1 MSSPTDDAR
10 EKRRHLVFWRTLV
23 GALADEPTRAP
34 FEQRMAELCADL
46 DLPPLLL
53 DDRASIR
60 QVTRRHPDLDALF
73 ESMVPLTDNLPL
85 DDDQLR
91 REVLFSKLLID
102 VFGNGGQQSVSATQY
117 AAWLDAVAAMERAFG
132 LEPGQLHQGAGGGGR
147 STTGSGGGPE
157 VTDSDVTTALD
168 EIRRG
173 RGLMAAPDIRNA
185 LQHTEKQLI
194 DRMALRE
201 VLADRKLAER
211 LQPSMALVEQLL
223 RDKGNLSGEALRN
236 AKALIRRFVDDVA
249 AMLKKQVEQTPS
261 GKVDP
266 RVPPKRVFRNLDVRR
281 TVWRNLT
288 NWDPSQQ
295 RLMVDRLYFRRTAK
309 VTRPTRL
316 LVVVDQSGS
325 MVPAMVNCTILASIF
340 ASLPKVDARLVAY
353 DTRAL
358 DLTPWIADPFE
369 VLLRTTLGGGTD
381 GTCALPLVTPHITHP
396 KSTVLVWIS
405 DFYDNPALLPVFEGL
420 VRSGITFLPVGSVS
434 TSGYFSVDATFRKAF
449 AAMGTPLLSGSLKTL
464 IRELKTALP

>member
-1 MSSPTDDAR
+1 
-10 EKRRHLVFWRTLV
+10 
-23 GALADEPTRAP
+23 
-34 FEQRMAELCADL
+34 MAELCGDL
-46 DLPPLLL
+46 ELPPLLL
-53 DDRASIR
+53 DSRASVR
-60 QVTRRHPDLDALF
+60 QITRRHPELDDLF
-73 ESMVPLTDNLPL
+73 ESMVPETDDPAI

-91 REVLFSKLLID
+91 REVLFSKLLLD
-102 VFGNGGQQSVSATQY
+102 VFGQDPNQAVSAAQY

-132 LEPGQLHQGAGGGGR
+132 LEPGQLHQGAGSSGGGGR
-147 STTGSGGGPE
+147 SRTGTGGGPE
-157 VTDSDVTTALD
+157 VTDGDVSQALD

-173 RGLMAAPDIRNA
+173 RGLMSAPDIRNA
-185 LQHTEKQLI
+185 LQHTEKRLI

-223 RDKGNLSGEALRN
+223 RDKGNLKGEALRN
-236 AKALIRRFVDDVA
+236 AKSLIQRFVDDVA
-249 AMLKKQVEQTPS
+249 ALLKKQVEQTPS

-266 RVPPKRVFRNLDVRR
+266 RVPPKRVFRNLDVQR

-288 NWDPSQQ
+288 NWDPDQQ
-295 RLMVDRLYFRRTAK
+295 RLMVDRLYFRRTA
-309 VTRPTRL
+309 TLNRPTRL

-358 DLTPWIADPFE
+358 DLTPWIRDPFE
-369 VLLRTTLGGGTD
+369 VLLRTQLGGGTD
-381 GTCALPLVTPHITHP
+381 GTCALPLVTPHITEP
-396 KSTVLVWIS
+396 RSTVLVWIS

-449 AAMGTPLLSGSLKTL
+449 SAMGTPLLSGSLKTL